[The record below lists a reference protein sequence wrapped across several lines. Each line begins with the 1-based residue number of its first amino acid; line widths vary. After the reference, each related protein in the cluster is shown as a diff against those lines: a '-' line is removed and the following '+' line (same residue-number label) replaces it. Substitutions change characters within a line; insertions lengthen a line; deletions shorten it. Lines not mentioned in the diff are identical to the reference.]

1 MKGVIENGI
10 CLVVVLFL
18 GCYSEVAVSFYKSIL
33 LDRYISLLLIVLFS
47 VVFGLVMVIT
57 LFAMWLFSGYEAR
70 KNSFLDKLMDDEKFD
85 FYIKP
90 MFERFIRSLYV
101 MLLALVYFVVLSI
114 VQNIA
119 FEEFAS
125 SEIVVVG
132 VSVLFY
138 VYLYLVVRFFLVV
151 KNIIRNLETIGF
163 IFENGMKND

>member
-1 MKGVIENGI
+1 MKGVIRNGI

-18 GCYSEVAVSFYKSIL
+18 GFYYEVAISFYKSIL
-33 LDRYISLLLIVLFS
+33 LDRYISLLLVVLFS

-57 LFAMWLFSGYEAR
+57 LFVMWFFSGYEAR
-70 KNSFLDKLMDDEKFD
+70 KNSFLGKLMEFD

-119 FEEFAS
+119 FEEFVS
-125 SEIVVVG
+125 SEVVIVG

-151 KNIIRNLETIGF
+151 KNIIRDLESMTF
-163 IFENGMKND
+163 IFMRKEMR